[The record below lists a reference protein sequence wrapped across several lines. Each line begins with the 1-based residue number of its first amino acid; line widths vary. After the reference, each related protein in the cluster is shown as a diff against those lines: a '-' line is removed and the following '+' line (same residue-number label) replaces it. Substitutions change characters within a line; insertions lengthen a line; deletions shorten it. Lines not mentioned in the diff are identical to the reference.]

1 MNEVNILKL
10 YSGIILSGS
19 LDKLTLITIPL
30 NYFVP
35 H

>member
-10 YSGIILSGS
+10 NSGIILSGS
-19 LDKLTLITIPL
+19 LDKVTKITISL

>member
-10 YSGIILSGS
+10 NSGIILSGS
-19 LDKLTLITIPL
+19 LDKATKITISL